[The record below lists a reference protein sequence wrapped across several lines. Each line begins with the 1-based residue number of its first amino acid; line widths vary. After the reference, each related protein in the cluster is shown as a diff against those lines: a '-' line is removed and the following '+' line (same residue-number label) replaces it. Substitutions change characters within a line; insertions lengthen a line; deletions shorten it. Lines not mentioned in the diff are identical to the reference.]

1 MGRHSTIELSRDPNV
16 MVAGRPLW
24 RTIAAFVGPMKSR
37 RNLPIWAFVAAFA
50 IIIVMVVDPYSGEY
64 ADAAEAPSHWSQTG
78 TQHFV
83 MHGTFAINVARDAFG
98 SVPGHHNQT
107 LSTASGSGSAPT
119 AGIPSPGSAQAIA
132 KGILA
137 DKGMGNDQYS
147 CLVSLWNRESHW
159 SVTAANP
166 NGAYGIPQALPG
178 SKMASAGPDW
188 RTNARTQILW
198 GLGYI
203 SSRYGTPCGAWAHS
217 QATGWY

>member
-1 MGRHSTIELSRDPNV
+1 VGKHSTIELSRGPLQS
-16 MVAGRPLW
+16 VAGRSARGISKAPRGQLQ
-24 RTIAAFVGPMKSR
+24 SR
-37 RNLPIWAFVAAFA
+37 SKLPIWAFVAAFA
-50 IIIVMVVDPYSGEY
+50 IVIVMIVDPYSGEY

-83 MHGTFAINVARDAFG
+83 MHGTFAINVARDSFG
-98 SVPGHHNQT
+98 SVPGHTQH
-107 LSTASGSGSAPT
+107 ASAAASVSAPT

-132 KGILA
+132 KAILA
-137 DKGMGNDQYS
+137 SKGMGDDQYS

-188 RTNARTQILW
+188 RTNAKTQILW
-198 GLGYI
+198 GLSYI
-203 SSRYGTPCGAWAHS
+203 TSRYGTPCGAWAHS